1 MRFTTALFAF
11 VAAVSAQT
19 GTATSDAAPAETTLS
34 SAQIECLKN
43 CDDSDV
49 NCRANCVMV
58 PNPNDDQ
65 VNATTECVASCPQGN
80 GTEAETQ
87 AYIDCSQDCVNKFYY
102 NVVSGTPAS
111 GTQGSSGSDASSSAA
126 SSSVAATASGT
137 SGSSSSSASSGS
149 ASGTSSSSSSST
161 STSDSDSDSSTTE
174 TSSGATVRT
183 ISSGLGLL
191 GVLAAALAL

>member
-1 MRFTTALFAF
+1 MRFSTALFAF

-19 GTATSDAAPAETTLS
+19 GTTTSEAAPAETTLTS
-34 SAQIECLKN
+34 VQIECLKN

-58 PNPNDDQ
+58 PNPNDAQ
-65 VNATTECVASCPQGN
+65 VNATTACVAACPQGN

-87 AYIDCSQDCVNKFYY
+87 AYIDCSQDCVNQFYY

-111 GTQGSSGSDASSSAA
+111 GTQGSSASGSAA
-126 SSSVAATASGT
+126 SATASGS
-137 SGSSSSSASSGS
+137 SGSSSSSGSSGS
-149 ASGTSSSSSSST
+149 ASGTGSSSSSST
-161 STSDSDSDSSTTE
+161 SGSGSSATG
-174 TSSGATVRT
+174 TSSGANILT

-191 GVLAAALAL
+191 GVFAAALAL

>member
-1 MRFTTALFAF
+1 MRFSTALFAF

-19 GTATSDAAPAETTLS
+19 GTATSEAAPAETTLTS
-34 SAQIECLKN
+34 VQIECLKN

-58 PNPNDDQ
+58 PNPNDAQ
-65 VNATTECVASCPQGN
+65 VNATTACVAACPQGN

-87 AYIDCSQDCVNKFYY
+87 AYIDCSQDCVNQFYY

-111 GTQGSSGSDASSSAA
+111 GTQGSSGSSASGSAA
-126 SSSVAATASGT
+126 SATASGS
-137 SGSSSSSASSGS
+137 SGSSSSSGSSGS
-149 ASGTSSSSSSST
+149 ASGTGSSSSSST
-161 STSDSDSDSSTTE
+161 SGSGSSATG
-174 TSSGATVRT
+174 TSSGASILT

-191 GVLAAALAL
+191 GVFAAALAL